1 MDKYDIV
8 LDIVGHPER
17 YSAEKLAEILSDPE
31 TREIY
36 ELLCGTVSS
45 AKEPVAVDV
54 DEQWR
59 SFASRHLPKPRRIW
73 WFGSRAASIAGLLTT
88 SLVAVAIGVAV
99 TVSKS
104 EPNTGSSSGM
114 TEDTAT
120 VRTTVAVADTVGM
133 AADSV
138 PALTEPVMFENV
150 ALRTIM
156 DEVAK
161 TYGVE
166 VNYNNA
172 SASQLHLYY
181 RFDPGLA
188 LDDIIGQ
195 LNNFEQINISRDG
208 NTLSID

>member
-54 DEQWR
+54 DEQWQL
-59 SFASRHLPKPRRIW
+59 FASRHLPKPSRIW
-73 WFGSRAASIAGLLTT
+73 WFGSRAASIVALLTT

-104 EPNTGSSSGM
+104 ESNTDSSSSI
-114 TEDTAT
+114 TEDAA
-120 VRTTVAVADTVGM
+120 TVAVADTIGT

-172 SASQLHLYY
+172 SVSQLHLYY